1 MERLAKAVDRLKR
14 IEELLVCGTA
24 AAIAESEAV
33 LDEVRPLVGE
43 HHQELLSRAA
53 REGEKELLERLQRG
67 CERLMKLAEGARRGQ
82 WLRMRLIRSLS
93 ETYTARAEV
102 KTWSAGGKS
111 INVCL

>member
-1 MERLAKAVDRLKR
+1 MERLARAADRLKR
-14 IEELLVCGTA
+14 MEELLVCGTA
-24 AAIAESEAV
+24 AAIVESEGL
-33 LDEVRPLVGE
+33 LDEITTLVAE
-43 HHQELLSRAA
+43 HGKELKSRAP
-53 REGEKELLERLQRG
+53 EDGEKDLVEGMQFS
-67 CERLMKLAEGARRGQ
+67 CERVIKLLEGARRGH

>member
-1 MERLAKAVDRLKR
+1 MERLAKAADRLKR
-14 IEELLVCGTA
+14 MEELLVCGTA
-24 AAIAESEAV
+24 AAIAEGEGL
-33 LDEVRPLVGE
+33 LDEITMLVLEHGE
-43 HHQELLSRAA
+43 ELKSRAPE
-53 REGEKELLERLQRG
+53 EGEKELVARLQFS
-67 CERLMKLAEGARRGQ
+67 CERVMKLLEGARRGH